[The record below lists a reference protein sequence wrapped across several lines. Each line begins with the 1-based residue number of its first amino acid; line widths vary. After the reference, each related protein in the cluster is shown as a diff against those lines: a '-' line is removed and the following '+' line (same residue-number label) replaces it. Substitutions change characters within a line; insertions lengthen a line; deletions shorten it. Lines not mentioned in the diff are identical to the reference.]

1 MAMHA
6 TPFSGSEKIFNRI
19 KASPQKSAV
28 LCGLAVVLA
37 ILWGRMLLGT
47 RAPSA
52 AQAGAA
58 GLPIITP
65 PNDLA
70 VPGHPT
76 EHGTLLLQ
84 WARQQVVP
92 MRRNLF
98 SVPFDYYPS
107 EQAHAADAPASDGF
121 WGLLAKSMSLQA
133 DQQVQRQAMIDE
145 IQTNARSLQLQSTM
159 LGATPSAMVDGQM
172 VREGSIVA
180 GFRVLK
186 IEARRMVVE
195 REGIKLEIFMN

>member
-1 MAMHA
+1 
-6 TPFSGSEKIFNRI
+6 
-19 KASPQKSAV
+19 
-28 LCGLAVVLA
+28 
-37 ILWGRMLLGT
+37 
-47 RAPSA
+47 
-52 AQAGAA
+52 
-58 GLPIITP
+58 
-65 PNDLA
+65 
-70 VPGHPT
+70 
-76 EHGTLLLQ
+76 
-84 WARQQVVP
+84 
-92 MRRNLF
+92 
-98 SVPFDYYPS
+98 
-107 EQAHAADAPASDGF
+107 
-121 WGLLAKSMSLQA
+121 MSLQA